1 MPRRLFLA
9 LFFAL
14 TLLPLAQMAFRFA
27 REPAVDENRT
37 LAAAPT
43 GATPIAL
50 WPRAAD
56 RWFADHFGLRR
67 LLITLKTQIDFGLFG
82 TSDRV
87 LVGHD
92 GQLFYRSVVNAQ
104 QPAIQ
109 ALLAKRQAELVANM
123 ADFMAALQRAGI
135 RPVLMLNLMSD
146 RFYPDLLPR
155 AALPKP
161 KPPLIEDFALHLAA
175 IPGILFVDSTAILR
189 RVQGERRIFHRT
201 DFHWNEPAAFEVA
214 RALVDRIGRA
224 EGRDGAVWT
233 HSLEIEA
240 RPYTGGIARFMPLFA
255 PPVEQ
260 ALFVKQTWRWPAGYR
275 EATFEGVFHEVMRA
289 DPDPRLLPPI
299 VLLGDSFLD
308 AIMTSGLSANFTATY
323 RKRWDDELKISDFVR
338 YLPEEAHWLLLQF
351 IEVNEAA
358 FRAFAD
364 SEDVAL
370 AVRLLDE
377 RQPPSKP

>member
-14 TLLPLAQMAFRFA
+14 ALLPLAQMMFHVA
-27 REPAVDENRT
+27 REPAVDENRA
-37 LAAAPT
+37 LAAAPSAQT
-43 GATPIAL
+43 AIAS

-67 LLITLKTQIDFGLFG
+67 LLITLKTQIDFRLFG

-87 LVGHD
+87 LVGRD
-92 GQLFYRSVVNAQ
+92 GQLFYRSVVNVQ
-104 QPAIQ
+104 EPAIQ
-109 ALLAKRQAELVANM
+109 ALLTRREEALVANI
-123 ADFMAALQRAGI
+123 ARFTSALQRAGI

-146 RFYPDLLPR
+146 RFYPELLP
-155 AALPKP
+155 AAAQPKP
-161 KPPLIEDFALHLAA
+161 ARPLIEEFAGRLAE
-175 IPGILFVDSTAILR
+175 IPGVLFIDSTTILR
-189 RVQGERRIFHRT
+189 RLQAERRIFHRT

-214 RALVDRIGRA
+214 RVLVDRIGAA
-224 EGRDGAVWT
+224 EGRDGPVWT
-233 HSLEIEA
+233 HRLEIET

-255 PPVEQ
+255 PPVEP
-260 ALFVKQTWRWPAGYR
+260 ALYVKPTWSWPAGYR
-275 EATFEGVFHEVMRA
+275 ETTFEGIFHEVMRA

-308 AIMTSGLSANFTATY
+308 AVMASGFAANFTATY
-323 RKRWDDELKISDFVR
+323 RKRWDDELKLSDFVR
-338 YLPEEAHWLLLQF
+338 YLPGETRWLLVQF

-358 FRAFAD
+358 FRAFGD
-364 SEDVAL
+364 EQDVAL

-377 RQPPSKP
+377 RPSPPKP